1 MSTEHALSVRWN
13 RLPEQNYAESMLR
26 KLSRSEGPTVI
37 RAVTLS
43 VQGAATGLYV
53 DKEDTERHPSGA
65 ILDAVIHGEEELDM
79 PAPIRAHQ
87 VGANSSDL
95 ELTSEA
101 REGNVPLSP

>member
-1 MSTEHALSVRWN
+1 MPIQGSAISTEHALSVRWN

-65 ILDAVIHGEEELDM
+65 ILDAVIHGEEEPDM
-79 PAPIRAHQ
+79 LQPPSEIGRRKNS
-87 VGANSSDL
+87 GAL
-95 ELTSEA
+95 GA
-101 REGNVPLSP
+101 